1 VRFALIQMETLAD
14 WKAWQESHERAA
26 ALGPIQPLML
36 EPESISILTT
46 A

>member
-1 VRFALIQMETLAD
+1 VRYALIQMETLAD
-14 WKAWQESHERAA
+14 WKAWQESSARAV

-36 EPESISILTT
+36 EPETISILTT